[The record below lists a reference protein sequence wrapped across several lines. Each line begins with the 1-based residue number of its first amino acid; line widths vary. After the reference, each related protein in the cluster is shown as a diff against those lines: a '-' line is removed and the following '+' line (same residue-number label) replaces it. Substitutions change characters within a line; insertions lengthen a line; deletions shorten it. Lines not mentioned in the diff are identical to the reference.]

1 MIITMKEEDLRAILE
16 TFKLTPQEIDRML
29 DDIRLPEG
37 HTLTAVKILGE
48 QRHELINSR
57 QNN

>member
-37 HTLTAVKILGE
+37 HTLTADDFETVEDFG
-48 QRHELINSR
+48 RTTP
-57 QNN
+57 